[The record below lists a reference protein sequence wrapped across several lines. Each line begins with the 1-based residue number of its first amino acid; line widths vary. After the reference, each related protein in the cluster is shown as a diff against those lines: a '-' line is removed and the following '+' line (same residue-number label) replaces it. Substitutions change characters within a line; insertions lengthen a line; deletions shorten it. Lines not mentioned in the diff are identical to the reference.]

1 MRFGRDLAA
10 AMTFGLSATTK
21 HKEAEAKHGD
31 RQKQHERILNS
42 YNEVQ
47 AQIQSGVEAMDA
59 HFAAAQQVLLSTGA
73 LTGDVNNN
81 VIYRAAGGRPRD
93 WVGGREYEPGSWG
106 DPAGMLGGCS
116 PAAPG

>member
-47 AQIQSGVEAMDA
+47 AQI
-59 HFAAAQQVLLSTGA
+59 
-73 LTGDVNNN
+73 
-81 VIYRAAGGRPRD
+81 
-93 WVGGREYEPGSWG
+93 
-106 DPAGMLGGCS
+106 S
-116 PAAPG
+116 PA

>member
-59 HFAAAQQVLLSTGA
+59 RFAAAQQVLLTGA

-81 VIYRAAGGRPRD
+81 VIYGWYKP
-93 WVGGREYEPGSWG
+93 
-106 DPAGMLGGCS
+106 
-116 PAAPG
+116 